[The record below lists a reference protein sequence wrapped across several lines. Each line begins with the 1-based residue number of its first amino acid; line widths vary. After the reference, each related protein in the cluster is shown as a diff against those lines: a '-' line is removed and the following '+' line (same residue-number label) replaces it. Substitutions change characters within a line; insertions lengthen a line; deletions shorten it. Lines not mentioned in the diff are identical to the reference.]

1 MSIETMD
8 KTAIE
13 TTRSIASCGVDEE
26 MFFHLDAAT
35 KVKFTGTRYLHG
47 YLSQTFANESAPGL
61 VIRGRA
67 RQFSSYILL
76 IGKIAAADL
85 FEPTHAV
92 LIQNKDSL
100 LIPLLTETI
109 PSAKAF
115 KEAISSLS
123 PEQQRFAKAF
133 RA

>member
-1 MSIETMD
+1 MV
-8 KTAIE
+8 
-13 TTRSIASCGVDEE
+13 CGVKEE
-26 MFFHLDAAT
+26 MYFYLDAAT
-35 KVKFTGTRYLHG
+35 KLKFTGMRYLHG
-47 YLSQTFANESAPGL
+47 YLSQTFGNEDAPGL
-61 VIRGRA
+61 TIRARA

-76 IGKIAAADL
+76 IGKIAAKDL

-109 PSAKAF
+109 TSAKAF

-133 RA
+133 RR